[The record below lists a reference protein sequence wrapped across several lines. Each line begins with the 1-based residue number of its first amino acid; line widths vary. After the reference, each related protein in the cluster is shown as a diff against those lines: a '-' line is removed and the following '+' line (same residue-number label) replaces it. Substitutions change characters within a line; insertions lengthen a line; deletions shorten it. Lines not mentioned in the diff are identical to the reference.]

1 MGKSEAQDSE
11 RKIVS
16 FRFIHKLIKKMGN
29 LKKTFVK
36 NRIKIKAF
44 DEFSRN

>member
-16 FRFIHKLIKKMGN
+16 FRFIHKLIIKENGKPE
-29 LKKTFVK
+29 K
-36 NRIKIKAF
+36 NFCEK
-44 DEFSRN
+44 